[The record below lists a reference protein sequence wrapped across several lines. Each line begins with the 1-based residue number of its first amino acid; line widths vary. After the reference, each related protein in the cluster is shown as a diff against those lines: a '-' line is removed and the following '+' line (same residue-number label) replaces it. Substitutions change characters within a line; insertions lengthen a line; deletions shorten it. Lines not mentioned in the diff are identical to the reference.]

1 MVVQIK
7 AAPMVNA
14 SYIFKVREETASSL
28 LPVLRQITG
37 RTQDVRG
44 CLQSTIWQ
52 NETNQELMIREL
64 WQSIDYFKAHI
75 NSGLYK
81 KMLAA
86 LEMSDELPV
95 IQFIDCNQIN
105 GIEFIEELMHEN
117 ETSTMRQST

>member
-1 MVVQIK
+1 
-7 AAPMVNA
+7 MVNA

-52 NETNQELMIREL
+52 NETNHELMIREI

-81 KMLAA
+81 KMLSA